1 MFGKYFKW
9 KLKEYFRTMWPLL
22 AACLIVELVMLISK
36 TAGVLGRL
44 STISILIYG
53 AVMNA
58 LMVMIAVKIVQ
69 NYWKDTYGRD
79 AHFMMSLPVSSDTR
93 MLAHACASFIL
104 ILASLAVSVL
114 PFICL
119 MMRYGMSEYN
129 ELTMAWNGT
138 EVKYA
143 AVFVIVMIAEI
154 FSTLFQIY
162 FSEGIGALVPGYAVP
177 IGIGMFVAAG
187 LLEGKILS
195 LISYEVS
202 FNISVSTV
210 SGNYFMQK
218 NGGMGLLA
226 AILII
231 TLIEAAVFYL
241 LERFLL
247 EKHYNLRG

>member
-22 AACLIVELVMLISK
+22 AACLIVELVMLISN

-104 ILASLAVSVL
+104 ILAALVVSVL

-119 MMRYGMSEYN
+119 MVRYGMPEYN
-129 ELTMAWNGT
+129 GLRMAWNAE

-143 AVFVIVMIAEI
+143 VVFVITVIAGI

-162 FSEGIGALVPGYAVP
+162 FSEGIGALVPNYAVP
-177 IGIGMFVAAG
+177 IGIAVFVATG

-195 LISYEVS
+195 LINYEVS
-202 FNISVSTV
+202 FNISVSTIG
-210 SGNYFMQK
+210 GNYFMQK
-218 NGGMGLLA
+218 NGGMGVLV

-231 TLIEAAVFYL
+231 TLIEAAIFYL
-241 LERFLL
+241 VERFLL
-247 EKHYNLRG
+247 EKHYNLKG